1 MSVSWAPLSSSSL
14 ALRLLFPLFLILIKT
29 PRSQGVDNY
38 TSCSGRF
45 SCGDVNG
52 VSYPFWGGN
61 RGSSCGYPELEL
73 KCENGSDTTILI
85 EGVKYRVL
93 EVYPNS
99 AQVLTIARE
108 DYMQGLCPTNF
119 LNTTLDSSLFQITDG
134 YTNLTLLYGCQQSVF
149 LPFLGQFSCPVQG
162 VSYTAGYVLSGLSVS
177 IIPCFKSVVVPVSSY
192 FWNIVGNTSSGLSE
206 LLQHGFEVQLKVDS
220 EACVECTR
228 SNGVCGYDPASKGTT
243 CYCPDQF
250 FASKTCNSSTSAPT
264 PEATTTKSTQGK
276 ESKSLSIGLGIG
288 GAGFV
293 AILLGFLFVCL
304 VRKKKKKAAFEVQT
318 KDLHST
324 PSSKNLLISSNFT
337 RSIPSYPSFKSD
349 LEKGS
354 TYFGVKVFEYVE
366 LEEATKNFDPSRE
379 LGDGGFGTVYY
390 GELRDGRVVAVKRL
404 YENNLRR
411 VEQFMNEVDIL
422 TRLQHQNLVKLYGC
436 TSRRSRELLLVYE
449 YIPNGTVADHLHGK
463 QASSNFL
470 PWRVRL
476 NIAVETADAL
486 TYLHASDV
494 IHRDV
499 KTNNIL
505 LENDFRVKVADFGL
519 SRLFPTD
526 VSHISTAPQGTP
538 GYVDPEYYQCYQ
550 LTDKSDVY
558 SFGVVLC
565 ELLSSRPAVDT
576 NRHRQDI
583 NLANMSVN
591 RIQNRTL
598 HELIDPSLG
607 FETDYAVRRM
617 ITLAA
622 ELAFRCL
629 QEERDMR
636 PTMEEVLDSLK
647 RIGTEQIK
655 EQKAE
660 VMDEVL
666 DTLRGFQYK
675 NATVKKAEVIDI
687 RSDDVGL
694 LKNMPPLF
702 SPDSEVSPIWGSSS
716 TPPNSI

>member
-1 MSVSWAPLSSSSL
+1 MSVSWAPPSSSSL

-45 SCGDVNG
+45 SCGDVDG
-52 VSYPFWGGN
+52 VGYPFWGGN

-73 KCENGSDTTILI
+73 NCENGSNTTIVI
-85 EGVKYRVL
+85 KDVKYRVL
-93 EVYPNS
+93 GVYSYPKL
-99 AQVLTIARE
+99 VLRIARD

-119 LNTTLDSSLFQITDG
+119 LNTTLDPSLFQITEG
-134 YTNLTLLYGCQQSVF
+134 YTNFTLLYGCQSVF
-149 LPFLGQFSCPVQG
+149 PALFSCPVQG
-162 VSYTAGYVLSGLSVS
+162 VQYTAGYVSSWLSFG
-177 IIPCFKSVVVPVSSY
+177 IGACFKSVVVPVSSSIGSY
-192 FWNIVGNTSSGLSE
+192 MGNSLSSLDG

-220 EACVECTR
+220 EACVECTQ
-228 SNGVCGYDPASKGTT
+228 SNGVCGYDPASKGTA

-250 FASKTCNSSTSAPT
+250 FGSKTCGSSTSAPT

-337 RSIPSYPSFKSD
+337 RSIPSYPSLKSD

-617 ITLAA
+617 ITLVA

-702 SPDSEVSPIWGSSS
+702 SPDSELSPIWGSSS

>member
-1 MSVSWAPLSSSSL
+1 MSLPRAPPPSWSL
-14 ALRLLFPLFLILIKT
+14 VLHLLFPLFLILIKT
-29 PRSQGVDNY
+29 PRSLGDNY
-38 TSCSGRF
+38 YSDCTDTF
-45 SCGDVNG
+45 SCGAVNG
-52 VSYPFWGGN
+52 VGYPFWGGN
-61 RGSSCGYPELEL
+61 RASFCGYPELEL
-73 KCENGSDTTILI
+73 RCENGSTATIAI
-85 EGVKYRVL
+85 ERVKYRVL
-93 EVYPNS
+93 KVYPYP
-99 AQVLTIARE
+99 AQILRIARD
-108 DYMQGLCPTNF
+108 DYMQGMCPTNF
-119 LNTTLDSSLFQITDG
+119 LNTTLDSSLFQITEG
-134 YTNLTLLYGCQQSVF
+134 YTNFTLLYGCRSVF
-149 LPFLGQFSCPVQG
+149 PPVSGLFSCPVQG
-162 VSYTAGYVLSGLSVS
+162 VPYTDGYVFPGLSVD
-177 IIPCFKSVVVPVSSY
+177 IGACFKSVVVPVSL
-192 FWNIVGNTSSGLSE
+192 FFSSSWGKSSSISDV
-206 LLQHGFEVQLKVDS
+206 LQHGFEVQLKVDG
-220 EACVECTR
+220 EACGECTR
-228 SNGVCGYDPASKGTT
+228 SNGVCGYDLAANQTT

-250 FASKTCNSSTSAPT
+250 FGSKTCGSSASAET
-264 PEATTTKSTQGK
+264 PQATTATSSQGK
-276 ESKSLSIGLGIG
+276 KDSKSLVIGLGIG

-293 AILLGFLFVCL
+293 GILLAFLFVCL
-304 VRKKKKKAAFEVQT
+304 VWRKKKKAAFQIQT
-318 KDLHST
+318 KDLHHT
-324 PSSKNLLISSNFT
+324 PSSKSLLISSNFN
-337 RSIPSYPSFKSD
+337 RSIPSNPSLKSD

-354 TYFGVKVFEYVE
+354 IYFGVKVFEYVE

-411 VEQFMNEVDIL
+411 VEQFMNEVEIL
-422 TRLQHQNLVKLYGC
+422 TRLHHQNLVKLYGC

-449 YIPNGTVADHLHGK
+449 YIPNGTVADHLYGK
-463 QASSNFL
+463 QATSNLL

-505 LENDFRVKVADFGL
+505 LENNFRVKVADFGL

-565 ELLSSRPAVDT
+565 ELLSSKPAVDT
-576 NRHRQDI
+576 NRHRHDI
-583 NLANMSVN
+583 NLANMAVS

-617 ITLAA
+617 MTLVA

-636 PTMEEVLDSLK
+636 PTMEEVLDTLK
-647 RIGTEQIK
+647 RIGTEQIN

-666 DTLRGFQYK
+666 DTLRGFQYD
-675 NATVKKAEVIDI
+675 NARVKKTEVIDI

-694 LKNMPPLF
+694 LKNMPPLL
-702 SPDSEVSPIWGSSS
+702 SPDSVVSPIWGSSS
-716 TPPNSI
+716 TTPNSV